1 VADTHRSTG
10 DQPVIL
16 IVDDDEIIRKM
27 LSVLLTSWG
36 YSILEAG
43 DGVEALAVVEQKN
56 VIAILLDVMMPRMDG
71 FEVCR
76 RLKRDSITAHIPVIL
91 VTALIDQ
98 GHRRQGLEA
107 GADDFVNKPV
117 VVADLQAVLRR
128 TLPDG
133 RHGLV
138 PGAGNPA

>member
-1 VADTHRSTG
+1 
-10 DQPVIL
+10 
-16 IVDDDEIIRKM
+16 M
-27 LSVLLTSWG
+27 
-36 YSILEAG
+36 
-43 DGVEALAVVEQKN
+43 EALTVVEQKN

-76 RLKRDSITAHIPVIL
+76 RLKRDPITVHIPVIL